1 MCLLFWRIYF
11 AERTFGIKAKPAR
24 ASCARSGILPKEH
37 LESRQSNGGSWA
49 GSPAILPKE
58 HLESRQS
65 NRLTGRQRP
74 GILPKEHLESR
85 QSEHPCFRAWCFHF
99 AERTFGIK
107 AKPWRPNSFGALAFC
122 RKNIWNQGKAL
133 RRKLPAMPRF
143 CRKNIWNQ
151 GKASVLSP
159 FMQSSFCRKNI
170 WNQGKALTPEQ
181 LWRAGILPKEHLE
194 SRQSSNASAEYIPR
208 FCRKNIWNQGK
219 ASTVIIRRLLRFCR
233 KNIWNQ
239 GKALGLTNGSVEY
252 FAERT
257 FGIKAKLKPAQ

>member
-122 RKNIWNQGKAL
+122 RKNIWNQGKA
-133 RRKLPAMPRF
+133 RTLPRNTSRDFAERTF
-143 CRKNIWNQ
+143 GI
-151 GKASVLSP
+151 KAKRVPLSSVDCYDFAERTFGIKAKHWGWLTEV
-159 FMQSSFCRKNI
+159 SS
-170 WNQGKALTPEQ
+170 
-181 LWRAGILPKEHLE
+181 ILPKEHLE
-194 SRQSSNASAEYIPR
+194 SRQSSN
-208 FCRKNIWNQGK
+208 
-219 ASTVIIRRLLRFCR
+219 RRSSSKRSILPKEHLESR
-233 KNIWNQ
+233 Q
-239 GKALGLTNGSVEY
+239 SS
-252 FAERT
+252 
-257 FGIKAKLKPAQ
+257 